1 MVHLNIWKLCFQG
14 EVLASLNT
22 KLHLGRRDHPSC
34 HCQHVSN
41 HPVDN
46 FSILWC
52 KCTYATEIL
61 LNEGF
66 SIGVGL
72 LTIPWDVG
80 WRQVISEDVCMWRER
95 PQVQSLCQHSNP
107 ESKGVVNAG
116 DLQTPFSPLPAQSII
131 LAWSVQVPLY
141 SWVRTGQGGVTA
153 DGGMSWLSWVC
164 AKQLHNTRATLQDQI
179 THHQWEA
186 CTHKENDAKVSVY
199 VWCLQPPEYFWQSD
213 L

>member
-1 MVHLNIWKLCFQG
+1 M
-14 EVLASLNT
+14 
-22 KLHLGRRDHPSC
+22 
-34 HCQHVSN
+34 
-41 HPVDN
+41 DN

-52 KCTYATEIL
+52 KCAYATEIL

-66 SIGVGL
+66 LIGVDL
-72 LTIPWDVG
+72 LTIPWDGG
-80 WRQVISEDVCMWRER
+80 WRQVISEDICMWRER

-153 DGGMSWLSWVC
+153 DGDCVQSNSTIHRQHYKTKSRIISGKPALTKKMMQRSLCMCGACNLQNTFDSLTFNEIFSLMVMQQ
-164 AKQLHNTRATLQDQI
+164 ASQLL
-179 THHQWEA
+179 
-186 CTHKENDAKVSVY
+186 
-199 VWCLQPPEYFWQSD
+199 
-213 L
+213 